1 MPACSICIHLSQPDI
16 EAAGNRAINGDLSW
30 RAAAAMFDVRSQPLK
45 HHMLTHVLQP
55 EVAAAQAELT
65 NEMDLLI
72 QEAKEGLLEQFR
84 LSPADVKPL
93 ILVAIQN
100 LDGLRN
106 TKPSMETLIRAL
118 KTVQEMTGM
127 KSQQRLM
134 VDFAK
139 AMYAP
144 RESPALSVSKPEVL
158 QVDNLSQR
166 PALTKAPE

>member
-1 MPACSICIHLSQPDI
+1 MPACSICSHLEQ
-16 EAAGNRAINGDLSW
+16 EGLEEAGNRALAGDISW
-30 RAAAAMFDVRSQPLK
+30 RAAAALFDVRSPALK
-45 HHMLTHVLQP
+45 LHMEKHVLAP

-65 NEMDLLI
+65 EEMDALI

-84 LSPADVKPL
+84 ISPADVKPL

-139 AMYAP
+139 AMFPAP
-144 RESPALSVSKPEVL
+144 KPEVL
-158 QVDNLSQR
+158 KVENLADR
-166 PALTKAPE
+166 PALGAG